1 MQRLGAACSATGRCP
16 VAVGRSSHGQ
26 LSYHASRQKRCLAQ
40 IRPRCCIGRP
50 GGSISAYNAKTNP
63 ARARRRAADLAP
75 FLMKSATRTLAL
87 LATAVSLTLSGCSS
101 SPNREKAPVPV
112 LPPVSAPVPVLP
124 PVSAATW
131 RSVDEGIWAMS
142 GLAASESEAYAMDAM
157 GEWMTKVRQRTE
169 EVFVPW
175 YLDYWTQRWI
185 SAKVAWYRLSVEE
198 NGPQATEQL
207 AAYLQGEYQARVLE
221 PVTKEVDPR
230 AIRNYA
236 ARMYAQLMSEK
247 LDELAMLYQIP
258 PEMFRKR
265 LEEIPAIVIPGNPEQ
280 DASLADIV
288 HGGPISTNPAYVAL
302 IREIEADGEDVG
314 SGDRPDELHAVAK
327 IAADKL
333 AGTIAVQGGAAAA
346 AAIFGGPAG
355 ALISFGSLGWGVY
368 EHERNKPELEVQL
381 RDSLDSALKEIWRHL
396 AEDPRTGVTAPI
408 RQISVRIEQSVSVPY
423 LEPAQD
429 IPAI

>member
-1 MQRLGAACSATGRCP
+1 
-16 VAVGRSSHGQ
+16 
-26 LSYHASRQKRCLAQ
+26 
-40 IRPRCCIGRP
+40 
-50 GGSISAYNAKTNP
+50 
-63 ARARRRAADLAP
+63 
-75 FLMKSATRTLAL
+75 
-87 LATAVSLTLSGCSS
+87 
-101 SPNREKAPVPV
+101 
-112 LPPVSAPVPVLP
+112 VSAPDPVLP

-131 RSVDEGIWAMS
+131 LSVDEGIWAIS

-157 GEWMTKVRQRTE
+157 GQWMKKVRQRTD

-221 PVTKEVDPR
+221 PVTQEIDPR

-236 ARMYAQLMSEK
+236 AWMYAQLMSEK

-258 PEMFRKR
+258 PAMFRER
-265 LEEIPAIVIPGNPEQ
+265 LEEIPAILIPGSPEQ
-280 DASLADIV
+280 DASLEDIV
-288 HGGPISTNPAYVAL
+288 HGEPIGTDPAYVAL
-302 IREIEADGEDVG
+302 IREIEGDGEAAG
-314 SGDRPDELHAVAK
+314 SGDRPGQLNAVAK

-346 AAIFGGPAG
+346 AAILGGPAG

-368 EHERNKPELEVQL
+368 EHEQNKPELEAQL
-381 RDSLDSALKEIWRHL
+381 RRSLDSALKEIWRHL

-408 RQISVRIEQSVSVPY
+408 RQISARVEQSVSVPY
-423 LEPAQD
+423 PEPIQD
-429 IPAI
+429 RQTPLD